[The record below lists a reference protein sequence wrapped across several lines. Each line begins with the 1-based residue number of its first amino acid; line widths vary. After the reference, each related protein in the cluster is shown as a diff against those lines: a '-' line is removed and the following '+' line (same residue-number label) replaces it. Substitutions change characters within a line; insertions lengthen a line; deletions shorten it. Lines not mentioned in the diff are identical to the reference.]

1 MTSII
6 IILLLVLV
14 LVCLCYILYLKYFK
28 KYTRERFAFMGVTV
42 MAALLSTLMLQ
53 IYSAQGYVS
62 AYIHTS
68 NFLFST
74 KLTSYQTDIKDHL
87 LTIIGIALL
96 MRFILRLH
104 KNWDGPISETLYN
117 KWRFH
122 ENPTIFQEALLQ
134 FNDFISKQKTI
145 TPHIESERNKN
156 YNIFIP
162 YEDDKMPWHE
172 NVFELLTF
180 ANQQYR
186 IDLQGD
192 YYPDEKCF
200 ISKYG
205 LNNEN
210 IAILCSID
218 FPNDSTIRNFILF
231 TKSHKVEF
239 SKFII
244 AVKNYDSEI
253 VTIKKNDTDIIIR
266 NESEMLNGLI
276 DFSTYKQFI
285 KDLFKVKEITVGSQK
300 TLQDIYVHLEGKN
313 ENNTIGEIESY
324 VKNWLESNHENKH
337 LAILGE
343 YGCGKSVVSLKIT
356 YELLENLTKISR
368 IPILIELRG
377 KSPRNLNVTEILS
390 TWAANYRLDT
400 ASLLKLHKAGK
411 LLIIFEGFDEMDMI
425 GDREMR
431 LNHFQRLWE
440 FAIPKSKI
448 IITGRPNFFLDDK
461 ELKMNLGIDKPYEAQ
476 SHYCEAIHLEKF
488 NIEQIKLALRNVE
501 QNTREQVVEI
511 LEKSSNTNFYD
522 LISRPA
528 ILYLVAVIWKER
540 KLSEMK
546 ENINSAVV
554 ISEFIKYSYS
564 RQSNK
569 SIEFPLTEKER
580 EYFMLG
586 IAVGMLWTTGFSNQI
601 NKNDLENLILK
612 LYKNFPDE
620 ISASESAMQP
630 KRKSLK
636 ERMIDNIQAEE
647 TVLTDVRS
655 CGILVNELTRKGYF
669 KFAHK
674 SFLEYQTSFYFVE
687 SILQDKEDYN
697 IMMNAITK
705 ALDITVSGFKHSQET
720 ISFTSEIL
728 ISKLNL
734 NKSDDPHKV
743 CKRLFTILYPYKMLG
758 KHPFAAALFDMYLP
772 SILLFYPMT
781 ALILMYSFRSL
792 FGKGYDYLIN
802 TPSFMI
808 FTLTFMLASLFSTV
822 YRRRIYRN
830 NVKRTSIWLQCCHQL
845 NISEKTISTVVPK
858 RYISFV
864 EGDRIKDPMT
874 RVLLTLF
881 RRLKLLNNEET
892 KK

>member
-1 MTSII
+1 
-6 IILLLVLV
+6 
-14 LVCLCYILYLKYFK
+14 
-28 KYTRERFAFMGVTV
+28 MGVTV
-42 MAALLSTLMLQ
+42 MVALFSTFMIQ
-53 IYSAQGYVS
+53 IYSAQGYIS
-62 AYIHTS
+62 ACVYTS

-74 KLTSYQTDIKDHL
+74 NLANYQTDIKDHFI
-87 LTIIGIALL
+87 TIIGFALL
-96 MRFILRLH
+96 MKFIFRLH
-104 KNWDGPISETLYN
+104 KNWDGPISEILHN

-134 FNDFISKQKTI
+134 FNDFISKQKSI
-145 TPHIESERNKN
+145 TPYIEGERNKY
-156 YNIFIP
+156 YNVFTP
-162 YEDDKMPWHE
+162 YEEDKMPWYM

-180 ANQQYR
+180 ANQQYK
-186 IDLQGD
+186 IDFQKD

-205 LNNEN
+205 LNNDN
-210 IAILCSID
+210 IAILCSVD
-218 FPNDSTIRNFILF
+218 YPNESTIRNFILF
-231 TKSHKVEF
+231 AKSQKVEF

-244 AVKNYDSEI
+244 AIKNYDSEI
-253 VTIKKNDTDIIIR
+253 VTIRKYDTDIIIR
-266 NESEMLNGLI
+266 NEGEMLNVLI

-285 KDLFKVKEITVGSQK
+285 KALFTVNEITVGSNK
-300 TLQDIYVHLEGKN
+300 TLQNIYVHPQGKSD
-313 ENNTIGEIESY
+313 NNVVVNVESY
-324 VKNWLESNHENKH
+324 VNSWLESNDENKH

-356 YELLENLTKISR
+356 YELLENQTKHSR

-390 TWAANYRLDT
+390 TWGANYRIDA

-461 ELKMNLGIDKPYEAQ
+461 ELKMNLGIDKPYEPQ
-476 SHYCEAIHLEKF
+476 SHFCEAIHLEKF
-488 NIEQIKLALRNVE
+488 SIEQIKLALRNVE
-501 QNTREQVVEI
+501 PNTRSQVVEI
-511 LEKSSNTNFYD
+511 LEKPNSSNFYD
-522 LISRPA
+522 LVSRPA

-569 SIEFPLTEKER
+569 NIKFPLTERER

-586 IAVGMLWTTGFSNQI
+586 IAVGMLWITEFSNQI
-601 NKNDLENLILK
+601 SKNDLESLILK
-612 LYKNFPDE
+612 LYKNFPNE
-620 ISASESAMQP
+620 ITASESAMQP

-636 ERMIDNIQAEE
+636 ERMIDNNQAEE

-655 CGILVNELTRKGYF
+655 CGILVNDLTRKDYF

-674 SFLEYQTSFYFVE
+674 SFLEYQTSFYFIE

-697 IMMNAITK
+697 IMMNAISK
-705 ALDITVSGFKHSQET
+705 ALDITVSEFKHSQET

-728 ISKLNL
+728 ISKLEL
-734 NKSDDPHKV
+734 NKSDDENKV
-743 CKRLFTILYPYKMLG
+743 CKRLFSILYPYKFLG
-758 KHPFAAALFDMYLP
+758 KYPFAAALFDMYLTSKMFAYFVMIP
-772 SILLFYPMT
+772 IVICLYWFFDS
-781 ALILMYSFRSL
+781 
-792 FGKGYDYLIN
+792 KEQGYIYI
-802 TPSFMI
+802 I
-808 FTLTFMLASLFSTV
+808 QTFMVGLATAALTRLFTTMFGRQILSK
-822 YRRRIYRN
+822 
-830 NVKRTSIWLQCCHQL
+830 NVKRALIWLQCCHQL
-845 NISEKTISTVVPK
+845 NISEHTITSVVPK
-858 RYISFV
+858 KYLAFL
-864 EGDRIKDPMT
+864 EGQYIKDPFE
-874 RVLLTLF
+874 RALLASL
-881 RRLKLLNNEET
+881 RDYDPIIKVVT
-892 KK
+892 KR